1 MADITGVGLGLLI
14 GVTLVMAGVY
24 RGMVDDGKEAKLE
37 KTAKEFESLL
47 LGHWLE
53 QAQQAFASVP
63 GADDD
68 EEGSDPGKSQFQ
80 SLGMQ
85 NLAQAITKS
94 GGLGIAKMIVHQ
106 LQGQLGA
113 TAVPNEPKT
122 EPKKE
127 DSQVNNLQ
135 VHEK

>member
-1 MADITGVGLGLLI
+1 MSNITSSGIGLTSALDPQAI
-14 GVTLVMAGVY
+14 ERA
-24 RGMVDDGKEAKLE
+24 RSAKLDPDKSKID

-63 GADDD
+63 GADDESG

-85 NLAQAITKS
+85 SLAQSITKS
-94 GGLGIAKMIVHQ
+94 GGLGIAKMISKQ
-106 LQGQLGA
+106 LMAHPGTVGLPGGP
-113 TAVPNEPKT
+113 V
-122 EPKKE
+122 KE
-127 DSQVNNLQ
+127 DSKPEGLQ
-135 VHEK
+135 VPEK

>member
-1 MADITGVGLGLLI
+1 MADITGVGLGLSSALSPQAI
-14 GVTLVMAGVY
+14 DRAKASQANP
-24 RGMVDDGKEAKLE
+24 DKAKLE